1 MIFLPDAWRSRIA
14 CAAVLVLGLW
24 TAGAAA
30 EESPHPKVPD
40 AEKLRWLTEHAVAVR
55 PAVPPEPAEDF
66 SDLMPLVKSIG
77 SSRVV
82 ALGEAT
88 HGDGAALVAKG
99 RLVRFLHQVMGFD
112 VLAWESGFFDVRLM
126 DAALRGDVPLQEA
139 ASRGLYQIW
148 WKSVEVQPV
157 FAYVRATQATIHPL
171 QTVGFDCRVSREESR
186 SKLYPAFVFEFFDRL
201 DPALI
206 SKQERADL
214 TAMSVGLLPTDVYD
228 HPGER
233 IYNRDLPR
241 RLISVIDSRRADF
254 LVRSSPREID
264 DVRQSLVSFLSMD
277 RSLGGRAGTGHD
289 EEGYTRDTAMAENLL
304 WLLQGPLAG
313 RKVIVWAHN
322 YHVMRD
328 FTSAGVAATEA
339 AKTHPSA
346 GAMGLHLARA
356 LGRDFYVIGFI
367 THHGRFGYAGE
378 APEDFPTADP
388 ASLEGL
394 LHAVGKPQLFLSLR
408 DLPPDHWLGS
418 PISSGFYFHEPQTTN
433 MPRIYDAVF
442 FIDEMTPSH
451 TVEPVKPL

>member
-1 MIFLPDAWRSRIA
+1 MA
-14 CAAVLVLGLW
+14 
-24 TAGAAA
+24 AAA
-30 EESPHPKVPD
+30 EESPRPA
-40 AEKLRWLTEHAVAVR
+40 AEKLRWLTGHAVAVR
-55 PAVPPEPAEDF
+55 PAAAPTPPADDF
-66 SDLMPLVKSIG
+66 SDLMPLVASIG

-88 HGDGAALVAKG
+88 HGDGAALAAKA
-99 RLVRFLHQVMGFD
+99 RLVRFLHEVMGFD
-112 VLAWESGFFDVRLM
+112 VLAWESGLFDVRLM
-126 DAALRGDVPLQEA
+126 DTALRGDVPLQEA

-148 WKSVEVQPV
+148 SKSVEVQPV
-157 FAYVRATQATIHPL
+157 FAYLRATQRTAHPL
-171 QTVGFDCRVSREESR
+171 QSVGFDCRIAKDESR
-186 SKLYPAFVFEFFDRL
+186 SKLFPAFVFEFFDQL

-214 TAMSVGLLPTDVYD
+214 TAMSVGLVPKDVYD

-241 RLISVIDSRRADF
+241 RLLSVIEARRADL
-254 LVRSSPREID
+254 LVRSSPWEID
-264 DVRQSLVSFLSMD
+264 FVRQSLVSFLSMD
-277 RSLGGRAGTGHD
+277 RALGGRAGTGYD
-289 EEGYTRDTAMAENLL
+289 EDGYSRDTAMAENLL

-322 YHVMRD
+322 FHVMRD
-328 FTSAGVAATEA
+328 FTSAKAAGTEA
-339 AKTHPSA
+339 AKTHPAA

-356 LGRDFYVIGFI
+356 LGRDFYVIGFL
-367 THHGRFGYAGE
+367 THHGRFGYAEE

-394 LHAVGKPQLFLSLR
+394 LHTVGKPQLFLSLR
-408 DLPPDHWLGS
+408 DLPPDHWLRS
-418 PISSGFYFHEPQTTN
+418 PISSGFYFHEPQTTQ